1 MNLTG
6 QIQNIAEDDIVQIW
20 LDTYDDMFSDFD
32 PRPYSKRMWS
42 DDFITQIKKVIKDRS
57 KKVGVLRILIPVK
70 EKSEEV
76 EIILVKRLS
85 EFFKHR
91 KQEVIQVRKE
101 SFLRS
106 FYYITAGIASMLL
119 TEYLSFIYQNKFSWH
134 FLLQI
139 FEPLGW
145 FLIWTGLDII
155 IVTRKELHDITFF
168 SKLADSKIE
177 FAIY

>member
-1 MNLTG
+1 MNFKG

-42 DDFITQIKKVIKDRS
+42 DDFITQIKKVIRDRV
-57 KKVGVLRILIPVK
+57 KKVIILRILLPVK
-70 EKSEEV
+70 EKNEKV
-76 EIILVKRLS
+76 EIILVERLS
-85 EFFKHR
+85 EFFKQR
-91 KQEVIQVRKE
+91 KQEVIKVRKE
-101 SFLRS
+101 SFYRS
-106 FYYITAGIASMLL
+106 FYYITAGIASMLI

-134 FLLQI
+134 FFLGI

-168 SKLADSKIE
+168 SKIAGSKIE
-177 FAIY
+177 FAMY

>member
-1 MNLTG
+1 MNITG
-6 QIQNIAEDDIVQIW
+6 QIQNIAEEDIVQIW

-57 KKVGVLRILIPVK
+57 KKVAVLRILIPGK
-70 EKSEEV
+70 ENREDV
-76 EIILVKRLS
+76 EKILVERLS
-85 EFFKHR
+85 EFFKYR
-91 KQEVIQVRKE
+91 KKEVLQIRKE
-101 SFLRS
+101 SFFKG
-106 FYYITAGIASMLL
+106 FYYITAGVAIMFL
-119 TEYLSFIYQNKFSWH
+119 TEYLSFSYENKFSWH
-134 FLLQI
+134 FLLRI

-155 IVTRKELHDITFF
+155 IVSRKEFHDITFF